1 MENKILDGKFL
12 AKQIREEI
20 SQKCKNLKKE
30 RAITPGLAVVIVG
43 DDPASHSYVRSKEKA
58 CLEAGFYSEVHKLEE
73 STTQGELIDL
83 IEQLNQNPKIN
94 GILVQLPLPDHIDE
108 NIINENIDPQKD
120 VDGFHP
126 VNLGNL
132 FLGCPNF
139 IPCTP
144 KGIIRLLKHY
154 KIPIEGK
161 NVVVIGRS
169 NILGKPM
176 ATLLLHENATVTLCH
191 SRTKDLAMYT
201 KQADI
206 IVAAVGK
213 ANFITKDMIKEGAII
228 IDAGTTK
235 VNNKLTG
242 DVNFDDVYDK
252 VEKITPVPG
261 GVGPMTIAMLLENT
275 LEAVLKD
282 EDKDI

>member
-12 AKQIREEI
+12 AKKIREQMA
-20 SQKCKNLKKE
+20 QKCKNLKRE
-30 RAITPGLAVVIVG
+30 RGITPGLAVVIVG
-43 DDPASHSYVRSKEKA
+43 EDPASQSYVRSKEKA
-58 CLEAGFYSEVHKLEE
+58 CLEAGFYSEVHKLGE
-73 STTQGELIDL
+73 STTQEELIDL
-83 IEQLNQNPKIN
+83 IEQLNQNSKIH

-132 FLGCPNF
+132 FLGRPNF
-139 IPCTP
+139 ISCTP

-154 KIPIEGK
+154 KISIEGK

-169 NILGKPM
+169 NIVGKPT
-176 ATLLLHENATVTLCH
+176 ATLLLHENATITLCH
-191 SRTKDLAMYT
+191 SRTKDLALYT

-206 IVAAVGK
+206 IVTAVGK
-213 ANFITKDMIKEGAII
+213 ANFITRDMIKEGAII
-228 IDAGTTK
+228 IDAGITK

-242 DVNFDDVYDK
+242 DVNFNDVYNK

-275 LEAVLKD
+275 LKAVLKD